1 MFWIQNEDEKSDLN
15 FVFIIFFFFFCIRK
29 IMLCVG
35 RKANRW
41 KSLLLKYYA
50 GKIYFCRVL
59 VAWP

>member
-1 MFWIQNEDEKSDLN
+1 MFWIQDEDEKSDLN
-15 FVFIIFFFFFCIRK
+15 FVFIFFFFFCIRK
-29 IMLCVG
+29 ITLCVG